1 MGETEEARHLIGK
14 TWTHERRDSVN
25 FVNKGAVA
33 KVTASSG
40 RRVLP
45 KMAEREE
52 REPETNMD
60 SELQEKTPRQTCILS
75 SLCPPS

>member
-1 MGETEEARHLIGK
+1 MGEKEEPRHLIGK
-14 TWTHERRDSVN
+14 TWTRERRDSVN

-40 RRVLP
+40 RRVLT
-45 KMAEREE
+45 KMAEGEE

-60 SELQEKTPRQTCILS
+60 SDLQEETS
-75 SLCPPS
+75 